1 MTLYR
6 INDQT
11 IDSDDNSCS
20 ALLEQAWSGRIR
32 PYCLCRPEGVEMYL
46 ARFEQRILIKR
57 MPDTGCN
64 HDPEC
69 EHFEAPAS
77 LSGLGEVLG
86 KAIEEKD
93 DGSAVLKLG
102 FSLSRIGAHLA
113 PAPGGE
119 PSDTVSA
126 QPNKLSL
133 RSLLHYLW
141 HEAGL
146 HRWTPAFRNK
156 RHWHQVHNH
165 LTAAGATMFTKKAPL
180 GDRLYI
186 PEPFRIDHANEIETR
201 RRAFMARF
209 RPDRTDRRD
218 LVLIVGE
225 LKAIDLSRYGYKLT
239 LKHMA
244 DFPLYAS
251 ADTVKRLNKR
261 FVAEFDIA
269 ASLEDVHLML
279 ISTASINHAGHASL
293 EDASVMLVDE
303 NWIPFEDIDERDLIS
318 ELTRT
323 GRSFVKGLR
332 FNVQN
337 RPLANLLLTDLSP
350 AVAMYILASTLSDE
364 NRAVIDEMIED
375 NHVGHWIWETDQGSW
390 PAIPGKHDQLRNRP
404 MLLSHFT

>member
-1 MTLYR
+1 
-6 INDQT
+6 
-11 IDSDDNSCS
+11 
-20 ALLEQAWSGRIR
+20 
-32 PYCLCRPEGVEMYL
+32 MYL

-57 MPDTGCN
+57 MPDSGCD

-77 LSGLGEVLG
+77 LSGLGDVLG
-86 KAIEEKD
+86 KAIEEKE
-93 DGSAVLKLG
+93 DGSSVLKLG
-102 FSLSRIGAHLA
+102 FSLSRTGAHLA
-113 PAPGGE
+113 PTPGGD

-126 QPNKLSL
+126 QPDKLSL

-146 HRWTPAFRNK
+146 HRWTPAFEGK
-156 RHWHQVHNH
+156 RHWRQVHAR
-165 LTAAGATMFTKKAPL
+165 LTAAGAAMITKKAPL
-180 GDRLYI
+180 SDRLYI
-186 PEPFRIDHANEIETR
+186 PEPFRTDQASGIEAR

-225 LKAIDLSRYGYKLT
+225 LKAIDPSRYGYRLT

-261 FVAEFDIA
+261 FVAEFEIA
-269 ASLEDVHLML
+269 ASIEDVHLM
-279 ISTASINHAGHASL
+279 IIATASINHAGHASL

-303 NWIPFEDIDERDLIS
+303 NWIPFEDIDERDLIA
-318 ELTRT
+318 ELSRT

-350 AVAMYILASTLSDE
+350 AVAMYILPATLSDE
-364 NRAVIDEMIED
+364 NRAVIDEMTNDSRIS
-375 NHVGHWIWETDQGSW
+375 HWIWETGNGPW
-390 PAIPGKHDQLRNRP
+390 PAIPGRNNQLRIGRP
-404 MLLSHFT
+404 D

>member
-6 INDQT
+6 IDDQT
-11 IDSDDNSCS
+11 IDPDDESFRS
-20 ALLEQAWSGRIR
+20 LLEQAWTQRTR
-32 PYCLCRPEGVEMYL
+32 PYCLCQPAGVEMYL

-64 HDPEC
+64 HAPEC

-77 LSGLGEVLG
+77 LSGLGDVLG
-86 KAIEEKD
+86 KAIEERE
-93 DGSAVLKLG
+93 DGSAILKLG
-102 FSLSRIGAHLA
+102 FSLSRSGAHLA
-113 PAPGGE
+113 PTPGGE

-146 HRWTPAFRNK
+146 HRWTLAFEGK
-156 RHWHQVHNH
+156 RHWRQVHAR
-165 LTAAGATMFTKKAPL
+165 LSAAGAAMITKKAPL
-180 GDRLYI
+180 SDRLYI
-186 PEPFRIDHANEIETR
+186 PEPFQIDQASEIEAR
-201 RRAFMARF
+201 RRAYMARF

-218 LVLIVGE
+218 LVLVIGE
-225 LKAIDLSRYGYKLT
+225 LKAIDPSRYGYRLT

-244 DFPLYAS
+244 DVPLYAS

-261 FVAEFDIA
+261 FVVEFEIA
-269 ASLEDVHLML
+269 ASVEDVHLMT
-279 ISTASINHAGHASL
+279 IATVSINHAGQASL
-293 EDASVMLVDE
+293 EDASLMLVDE
-303 NWIPFEDIDERDLIS
+303 NWLPFEDIDERDLIA

-350 AVAMYILASTLSDE
+350 AVAMYILPAAISDE
-364 NRAVIDEMIED
+364 NRIVIDEMIAD
-375 NHVGHWIWETDQGSW
+375 NRIGHWIWETDQGPW
-390 PAIPGKHDQLRNRP
+390 PAIPVNRDQLRIGQ
-404 MLLSHFT
+404 FTREN